1 MITESKVTEIFF
13 CIADDFCKE
22 GEMAKNALPSTT
34 DTPKRKRKR
43 MMSDAEVI
51 TILICFHFNSY
62 RNFKHYYLGCVRI
75 HWKHLFPQ
83 TFSYNRF
90 VEVMPRCFVAMTMF
104 LRLACFGECTGI
116 SFVDS
121 TCIPVIHNK
130 RRFSMKV
137 FKDIAAK
144 GKSTMGWYVGFK
156 LHLLCNEKGELINF
170 VLTRANVDDRNE
182 AVIDTLTD
190 RVFGKLYADKG
201 YISQS
206 LFGHLWDDG
215 IHIVTGLRSN
225 MKQRLMPFYD
235 RMMLRKKEH
244 HRIHKR
250 HAEECGAARPL
261 PPPQRTQLPHEP
273 ACGNGGV
280 LFLRHKAGSELRL

>member
-1 MITESKVTEIFF
+1 
-13 CIADDFCKE
+13 
-22 GEMAKNALPSTT
+22 
-34 DTPKRKRKR
+34 
-43 MMSDAEVI
+43 
-51 TILICFHFNSY
+51 
-62 RNFKHYYLGCVRI
+62 
-75 HWKHLFPQ
+75 
-83 TFSYNRF
+83 
-90 VEVMPRCFVAMTMF
+90 MPRSFVALTMF

-130 RRFSMKV
+130 RQFNMKV

-144 GKSTMGWYVGFK
+144 GKSTMGWYVGSSCICYVTK
-156 LHLLCNEKGELINF
+156 RELINF

-182 AVIDTLTD
+182 DVIDTLTD
-190 RVFGKLYADKG
+190 NVFGKLYADKG

-235 RMMLRKKEH
+235 KMMLRKGH

-250 HAEECGAARPL
+250 YAEECGAARPL
-261 PPPQRTQLPHEP
+261 PP
-273 ACGNGGV
+273 
-280 LFLRHKAGSELRL
+280 S